1 MKFPLLAG
9 VIGLAYC
16 ADNDINGPGNVVIS
30 GKDNKI
36 DGKFNT
42 LEGFANLIKGNFNDI

>member
-16 ADNDINGPGNVVIS
+16 ADNDIIKQLHFSIILCEIIIS
-30 GKDNKI
+30 S
-36 DGKFNT
+36 
-42 LEGFANLIKGNFNDI
+42 